1 MKILK
6 MYWRYDLMNRRG
18 AGVVFVAIAA
28 FLFAMRYLT
37 AAMLMPE
44 NMGLNGEYY
53 RMVLEETGGS
63 LLTLSILSLM
73 VGIIFLVLV
82 DFNKLLLKYSDQ
94 VKENRKE
101 EQEKIRDWDE
111 SLHSPS
117 SKDDKPS
124 L

>member
-1 MKILK
+1 
-6 MYWRYDLMNRRG
+6 MNRRG

-73 VGIIFLVLV
+73 VGIIYLVLV

-111 SLHSPS
+111 SLQKTSR
-117 SKDDKPS
+117 KDDKPS
-124 L
+124 